1 MRPVIGI
8 TAGYEENTSRH
19 FLTDYYIKAIEN
31 LGGNPLILP
40 TVNSELVEYYY
51 ALADGFIFSGGGDVD
66 PVFFG
71 EAPVKGLGRITPER
85 DEFELSLA
93 RIALKGKKPVLGIC
107 RGIQILNIAAGGD
120 VYQDISEITPLE
132 HNQKA
137 PLWYPFHYIEVSPE
151 SILHSLLGQT
161 KAKVNSFHHQVVR
174 RVGEGLKKVAWT
186 SDGLI
191 EAIESKD
198 PSRTIIGVQWHPE
211 CSWDKDDFSQKI
223 FRYLINKACERK
235 ERDINGNSKQIS

>member
-19 FLTDYYIKAIEN
+19 FLTDYYIKSIEN

-93 RIALKGKKPVLGIC
+93 RIA
-107 RGIQILNIAAGGD
+107 
-120 VYQDISEITPLE
+120 
-132 HNQKA
+132 
-137 PLWYPFHYIEVSPE
+137 
-151 SILHSLLGQT
+151 
-161 KAKVNSFHHQVVR
+161 
-174 RVGEGLKKVAWT
+174 
-186 SDGLI
+186 
-191 EAIESKD
+191 
-198 PSRTIIGVQWHPE
+198 
-211 CSWDKDDFSQKI
+211 
-223 FRYLINKACERK
+223 
-235 ERDINGNSKQIS
+235 